1 MKFYKK
7 GIFLGK
13 NLLKKLFCKKRK
25 VIFSV
30 SLIFLL
36 LIILILVGFT
46 TEGLS
51 GLDGGKKKSSLTANE
66 EKILSVEKVEV
77 LSSKLLQDISSFGT
91 ISYSGKN
98 DVTVQVEGI
107 LKKLHVKEGD
117 KVHAGQVLAQ
127 VENIQLEIQRQ
138 QGETAVNSAEAGV
151 NLAKTRLEEGRLAV
165 ESSLLN
171 LEKLYLQL
179 EHQQLELEEAQLELE
194 KQKKLLELGGITEA
208 TYRSQQV
215 ALEGQRAA
223 YEIAC
228 KELES
233 QSLGFRDEDLLEQG
247 IEPAQD
253 QMLRR
258 QQLIDLNTRTLT
270 AELVSAQASLDSAKK
285 NLKSIQ
291 ELMSHLV
298 ILSPKSGVVAAKYF
312 EQGEFLAENEKLL
325 TIMDVNQV
333 HAVFSIQEQDIG
345 YFQTGSAVEVE
356 VPALGLKT
364 LAPVAEISPMAD
376 PQSGNF
382 TLKSYLS
389 NENEAIKPGMFV
401 KCLLPRDS
409 QQYPAIPESALVT
422 EQGSKDENSWNGTV
436 YLVYENRAI
445 KQEVALLEKADGKVW
460 ISHGLTEGQWVVNN
474 PSPFLKEGQRVE

>member
-1 MKFYKK
+1 M
-7 GIFLGK
+7 
-13 NLLKKLFCKKRK
+13 
-25 VIFSV
+25 
-30 SLIFLL
+30 
-36 LIILILVGFT
+36 
-46 TEGLS
+46 
-51 GLDGGKKKSSLTANE
+51 
-66 EKILSVEKVEV
+66 
-77 LSSKLLQDISSFGT
+77 
-91 ISYSGKN
+91 
-98 DVTVQVEGI
+98 
-107 LKKLHVKEGD
+107 
-117 KVHAGQVLAQ
+117 
-127 VENIQLEIQRQ
+127 
-138 QGETAVNSAEAGV
+138 
-151 NLAKTRLEEGRLAV
+151 
-165 ESSLLN
+165 
-171 LEKLYLQL
+171 
-179 EHQQLELEEAQLELE
+179 
-194 KQKKLLELGGITEA
+194 
-208 TYRSQQV
+208 

-253 QMLRR
+253 LMLRR
-258 QQLIDLNTRTLT
+258 QQLIDLNTRTLN

-291 ELMSHLV
+291 ELVSHLV

-364 LAPVAEISPMAD
+364 MAPVAEISPMAD

-389 NENEAIKPGMFV
+389 NENEDIKPGMFV

-422 EQGSKDENSWNGTV
+422 ELGSKKGEEWTGAV
-436 YLVYENRAI
+436 FLVHENRAI

-460 ISHGLTEGQWVVNN
+460 ISQGLKEGQWVVNN
-474 PSPFLKEGQRVE
+474 PSPFLKEGQIIE

>member
-1 MKFYKK
+1 MKSYKRWISLEK
-7 GIFLGK
+7 FH
-13 NLLKKLFCKKRK
+13 LKKLFGNKRT
-25 VIFSV
+25 VIFSI

-36 LIILILVGFT
+36 AVILILVGFT
-46 TEGLS
+46 SEDLS

-66 EKILSVEKVEV
+66 EKIFSVEKVEV

-138 QGETAVNSAEAGV
+138 QGETAVNSAEAGLH
-151 NLAKTRLEEGRLAV
+151 LAKTRLEEGRLAV

-171 LEKLYLQL
+171 LEKLHLQL
-179 EHQQLELEEAQLELE
+179 QHQKLELQEAQLELE

-208 TYRSQQV
+208 SYRSQQV

-233 QSLGFRDEDLLEQG
+233 QSLGFRDQDLLEQG
-247 IEPAQD
+247 IEPATDSQ
-253 QMLRR
+253 LRR
-258 QQLIDLNTRTLT
+258 QQLIDLNTRTLA

-285 NLKSIQ
+285 NLNSIQ
-291 ELMSHLV
+291 ELVSHLV

-312 EQGEFLAENEKLL
+312 EQGEFLSENEKLL

-345 YFQTGSAVEVE
+345 YFQTGSEVEVE

-364 LAPVAEISPMAD
+364 MAPVAEISPMAD

-389 NENEAIKPGMFV
+389 NEGEAMKPGMFV
-401 KCLLPRDS
+401 KCLLPRAS
-409 QQYPAIPESALVT
+409 QQYPSIPESALVT
-422 EQGSKDENSWNGTV
+422 ETGSKNGTAWTGSV
-436 YLVYENRAI
+436 FLVHENRAI

-460 ISHGLTEGQWVVNN
+460 ISQGLQEGQWVVNN